1 MCGAGNG
8 RSYHRAERVDH
19 NRGNCSL
26 GSTMG
31 GAYQGVDKD
40 AYQVLPAQLEFIAEI
55 LPHWK

>member
-1 MCGAGNG
+1 
-8 RSYHRAERVDH
+8 
-19 NRGNCSL
+19 
-26 GSTMG
+26 MG